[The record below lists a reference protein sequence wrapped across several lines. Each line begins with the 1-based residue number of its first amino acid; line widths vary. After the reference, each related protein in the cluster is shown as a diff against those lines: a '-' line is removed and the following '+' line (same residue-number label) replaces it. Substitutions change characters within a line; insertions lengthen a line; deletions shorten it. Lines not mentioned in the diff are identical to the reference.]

1 MSDEYEYIKGRAA
14 MNDAKPDRHY
24 QNEAAPWGWLWPCS
38 DDAYAILEGL
48 RARSGAC
55 PYPPAPP
62 GSAHAATPSTRRT
75 SIGATVRNNHT
86 PPRLR
91 QESG

>member
-1 MSDEYEYIKGRAA
+1 MSDEYEYVKGRAA

-48 RARSGAC
+48 RAPLWSMPMPARTAWECPRCHAINAPHVDRCAC
-55 PYPPAPP
+55 KEAP
-62 GSAHAATPSTRRT
+62 
-75 SIGATVRNNHT
+75 
-86 PPRLR
+86 
-91 QESG
+91 